1 MSRTTSRRKPRHT
14 TPATAH
20 NAGLFGSPRILC
32 AAALLAALSIVL
44 GKYMAISTPIFRF
57 SFENL
62 PILMAGIFF
71 GPIIGAAVGL
81 IADIVGCLLEIGR
94 ASCRERV

>member
-1 MSRTTSRRKPRHT
+1 MSRRKQH

-44 GKYMAISTPIFRF
+44 GKYMATTIQKEVLR
-57 SFENL
+57 N
-62 PILMAGIFF
+62 
-71 GPIIGAAVGL
+71 GL
-81 IADIVGCLLEIGR
+81 YIHP
-94 ASCRERV
+94 